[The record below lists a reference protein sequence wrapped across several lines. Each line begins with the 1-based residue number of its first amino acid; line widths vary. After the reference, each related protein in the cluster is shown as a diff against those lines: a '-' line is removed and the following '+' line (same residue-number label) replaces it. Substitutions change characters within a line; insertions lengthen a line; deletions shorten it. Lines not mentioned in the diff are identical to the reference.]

1 LNVTISS
8 AIILY
13 LDLSRP
19 LYHVQIYR
27 SKLQTHLAHYLNNLV
42 WIQST
47 LAHTSQPRFAAASGP
62 ALMIQK
68 LPLKLGIRQ
77 PIINNKQVSGF
88 YLEAQDN
95 FVLKTCATEM

>member
-1 LNVTISS
+1 MQV
-8 AIILY
+8 
-13 LDLSRP
+13 
-19 LYHVQIYR
+19 YR

>member
-1 LNVTISS
+1 MQV
-8 AIILY
+8 
-13 LDLSRP
+13 
-19 LYHVQIYR
+19 YR

-42 WIQST
+42 WIHSA

-95 FVLKTCATEM
+95 LF